1 MEARKRK
8 TAEIVSK
15 EESDR
20 DYGIQMKPNYDMP
33 QGFDLKEPPS
43 NATKTVY
50 SILQQL
56 VNLIP
61 PLEFPKV
68 RMKLNESVPAVP
80 AKTKR
85 RFSCNAG
92 CLVFVL
98 GPMGRMGPIGPISCD
113 RSYGIDGIDFDNGA
127 KSVGTE
133 PFGTSSMG
141 QLRLDVQSVSSVLR
155 LASA

>member
-1 MEARKRK
+1 MSREARQDHMQKSG
-8 TAEIVSK
+8 E
-15 EESDR
+15 R

-33 QGFDLKEPPS
+33 QGFNLKEPPS

-80 AKTKR
+80 AKITR

-92 CLVFVL
+92 CLVF
-98 GPMGRMGPIGPISCD
+98 C
-113 RSYGIDGIDFDNGA
+113 
-127 KSVGTE
+127 
-133 PFGTSSMG
+133 FGTDG
-141 QLRLDVQSVSSVLR
+141 TDGTDRTDLL
-155 LASA
+155 

>member
-1 MEARKRK
+1 MSREARQDHMQKSG
-8 TAEIVSK
+8 E
-15 EESDR
+15 R

-33 QGFDLKEPPS
+33 QGFNLKEPPS

-68 RMKLNESVPAVP
+68 RMKLNESVPA
-80 AKTKR
+80 KTTR

-92 CLVFVL
+92 CLVFVWL
-98 GPMGRMGPIGPISCD
+98 FRHDCGSADSLSRYIRPHCGSARTASFRFSQTPPKYFGYSATKINFSL
-113 RSYGIDGIDFDNGA
+113 
-127 KSVGTE
+127 E
-133 PFGTSSMG
+133 PPRPLCYTCT
-141 QLRLDVQSVSSVLR
+141 R
-155 LASA
+155 